1 MQSGG
6 KMKRFISLFLIIITV
21 LTLISGCSSDKSD
34 SGRLRVVCTLFPQYD
49 FARQITDSLADVT
62 LLLPAG
68 TETHSFEPTPTD
80 IIEISNCDVFIYIG
94 NEMETWVSSVMSDI
108 DEAKTTVINVTESL
122 GLDVSA
128 HSHGKTHSDAADPHI
143 WTSVPIASQIAELI
157 RDVLMEKD
165 PDNADTY
172 SKNAGILLS
181 DLADLNTR
189 IRQTVSS
196 SKRKEI
202 VFAGRIALRNF
213 TDEYALDCITAFD
226 SCTEES
232 EPSASSVAKII
243 DKVNSDNIPVIF
255 CEELKEPKTANAIS
269 ADTGAV
275 VRCFHSCHN
284 LSKEDFENGETY
296 LSLME
301 KNLIY
306 LSEALN

>member
-1 MQSGG
+1 
-6 KMKRFISLFLIIITV
+6 MKRFISLILIIITV

-34 SGRLRVVCTLFPQYD
+34 SDRLSIVCTLFPQYD
-49 FARQITDSLADVT
+49 FSRQIADSLADVS

-80 IIEISNCDVFIYIG
+80 IIKISNCDVFIYIG

-108 DEAKTTVINVTESL
+108 DAEKTTVINVTESL
-122 GLDVSA
+122 SLNVSA
-128 HSHGKTHSDAADPHI
+128 HSHENEESHSHTLDPHI
-143 WTSVPIASQIAELI
+143 WTSVANASKIVELI

-165 PDNADTY
+165 PENADTY
-172 SKNAGILLS
+172 AKNADKLLS
-181 DLADLNTR
+181 DYADLDTR
-189 IRQTVSS
+189 IRQTVAS

-202 VFAGRIALRNF
+202 VFAGRFALRNF

-301 KNLIY
+301 KNLTY